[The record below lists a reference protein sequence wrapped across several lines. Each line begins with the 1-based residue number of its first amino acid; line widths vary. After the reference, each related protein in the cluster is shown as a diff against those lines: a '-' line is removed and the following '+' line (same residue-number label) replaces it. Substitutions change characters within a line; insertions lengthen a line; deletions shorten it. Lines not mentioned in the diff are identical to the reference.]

1 MGQRP
6 SSKYANREHQPG
18 SCGRLRRRRGGWI
31 PSSAVHQVCR
41 RAKVRGGRRRLVGR
55 EQEAWARMK
64 TAPCVAGLQGGGEA
78 LSDVG
83 DLAVVVVR
91 GEALFLGCG
100 W

>member
-1 MGQRP
+1 
-6 SSKYANREHQPG
+6 
-18 SCGRLRRRRGGWI
+18 
-31 PSSAVHQVCR
+31 
-41 RAKVRGGRRRLVGR
+41 
-55 EQEAWARMK
+55 MK

-100 W
+100 WTFGDRLELSENGAASHPLDPTARSIVKMSWPFLEAGPVISDVAISG